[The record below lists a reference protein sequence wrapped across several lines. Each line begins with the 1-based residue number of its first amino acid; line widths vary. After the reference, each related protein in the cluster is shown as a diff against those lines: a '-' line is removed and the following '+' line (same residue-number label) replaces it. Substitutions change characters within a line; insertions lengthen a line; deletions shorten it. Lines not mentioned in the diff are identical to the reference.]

1 MSIRNKRLHKELLQ
15 LNNIILEDN
24 WENNEIVNIT
34 KIHNNTTF
42 NIKVNNSY
50 PFSFPKSYIVID
62 NINIEY
68 IEWFLNTRNKYIE
81 LINAFDIKVPC
92 ICCNTITCTWTPTMG
107 VQNIINEIEIHY
119 NKYYVLIQFNEIY
132 NKINKF
138 DNLIYKTIFDF
149 LYFNN
154 I

>member
-1 MSIRNKRLHKELLQ
+1 MKELTGLQ
-15 LNNIILEDN
+15 DINNLRVFVGHCIQAYSSMLNLY
-24 WENNEIVNIT
+24 
-34 KIHNNTTF
+34 NTTF

-68 IEWFLNTRNKYIE
+68 IEWFLNTRNKYIV